1 AGNVGY
7 ESASVRITVNDTQT
21 PPPPPILPGDPSGQI
36 PPPPPPPPPTTSCG
50 DGACNGTETCSTC
63 ASDCGACPTAGSY
76 TAKRASAAP
85 TIDGQL
91 TEYAEA
97 NTIVITNSRGTTGT
111 YRLLWDSTALYIA
124 AQVSDTQLAAIGTT
138 RDGSLWNDDAIE
150 MIFDTLNNRGTTM
163 NSDDYKFFVNVLNV
177 QNDSQIFNT
186 SWNASFTSRVSAQGT
201 VNQSGNTDTGYVI
214 EIAIPWS
221 AWRISVPA
229 ANTTWGFDLAQDDRN
244 DLGQV
249 VQTVWTNSDDGDFNN
264 PAGWGSM
271 VLSSLTANVGGGGTD
286 TVNPVVASFS
296 IAPTSLSVGSSITA
310 NYTVTDNVALQRAEL
325 WRAPQGTNCTDTAKT
340 GCVWSQV
347 TSANITGTTRTG
359 TFTSTLTA
367 AGTFYYGLHAVDAS
381 GNTGYEQTSIRV
393 TANSV
398 PTPPPPPS
406 MGCGDGTCNG
416 TETCSTCASDCGA
429 CPIGQLPIF
438 PGAAGFGTLTRAAYG
453 GGSNPTVHRV
463 TNLNASGS
471 GSLQGCVAASG
482 PRICVFEVSGTIRIT
497 SDLAIRNPYITIA
510 GQTAPNPGI
519 MIRGAA
525 LAVATH
531 DVLVQHIR
539 VRAGDAAEG
548 PSKDNRD
555 SLKIDNDAGNT
566 YNVVIDHCSFSWSVD
581 ENASVWHP
589 GLHDVSFINSILSE
603 ALHIAGHPSY
613 PAGTSHSMGFIVG
626 SGINRVTVAY
636 SLLAHNNER
645 NIRLSDGSAAE
656 EINNVVYNWGSRAV
670 DTEGDINVIGNHFIT
685 GQNTDMS
692 RTSIYLR
699 SSAARVYTRDN
710 IYAPT
715 GNVSSPIGTVSI
727 PNSCILPSNEVL
739 DYVLGYTGARPAS
752 RDRVDNRIMNEL
764 RARTGGF
771 KNTVEEA
778 GGWENLTVNNRSL
791 TTPTNPH
798 GDSDGDGYTNLEEW
812 LHNYSSQ
819 AEGGLS
825 NACGR

>member
-1 AGNVGY
+1 
-7 ESASVRITVNDTQT
+7 
-21 PPPPPILPGDPSGQI
+21 
-36 PPPPPPPPPTTSCG
+36 
-50 DGACNGTETCSTC
+50 
-63 ASDCGACPTAGSY
+63 
-76 TAKRASAAP
+76 
-85 TIDGQL
+85 
-91 TEYAEA
+91 
-97 NTIVITNSRGTTGT
+97 
-111 YRLLWDSTALYIA
+111 
-124 AQVSDTQLAAIGTT
+124 
-138 RDGSLWNDDAIE
+138 
-150 MIFDTLNNRGTTM
+150 IFDTLNNRGTTM

-177 QNDSQIFNT
+177 QSDSQILNM
-186 SWNASFTSRVSAQGT
+186 SWNSSFTSRVNAQGT
-201 VNQSGNTDTGYVI
+201 VNQSGNTDTGYAI

-221 AWRISVPA
+221 GWRISVPA
-229 ANTTWGFDLAQDDRN
+229 AGTTWGFDLAQDDRN

-249 VQTVWTNSDDGDFNN
+249 VQTVWTNTDGGDFNN

-271 VLSSLTANVGGGGTD
+271 VLSSLTADVGGGGTTD
-286 TVNPVVASFS
+286 AVNPVVSAFT
-296 IAPTSLSVGSSITA
+296 IAPTVLSVESSITA
-310 NYTVTDNVALQRAEL
+310 NYTVTDNVALQRVEL
-325 WRAPQGTNCTDTAKT
+325 WRAPQGTNCTDTTKT
-340 GCVWSQV
+340 GCVWNQV

-367 AGTFYYGLHAVDAS
+367 AGTFYYGLHAVDTS

-406 MGCGDGTCNG
+406 MGCGDGSCDG
-416 TETCSTCASDCGA
+416 SETCSTCPSDCGV
-429 CPIGQLPIF
+429 CPSGQLPII

-471 GSLQGCVAASG
+471 GSLQECVAASG

-525 LAVATH
+525 LAVASH

-539 VRAGDAAEG
+539 VRAGDAVEG

-603 ALHIAGHPSY
+603 ALHIADHPSY

-670 DTEGDINVIGNHFIT
+670 DTEGDINVIGNHFIA

-710 IYAPT
+710 INAPA
-715 GNVSSPIGTVSI
+715 GNASSPVGTISI
-727 PNSCILPSNEVL
+727 PNSCILPSGEVL

-764 RARTGGF
+764 RDRTGGF
-771 KNTVEEA
+771 KNTVAEA